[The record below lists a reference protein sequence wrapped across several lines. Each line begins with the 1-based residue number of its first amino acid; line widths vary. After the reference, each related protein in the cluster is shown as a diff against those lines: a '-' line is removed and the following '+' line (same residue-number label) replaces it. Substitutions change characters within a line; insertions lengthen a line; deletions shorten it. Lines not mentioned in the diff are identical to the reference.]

1 VIHGGTGVPPGI
13 ATGIIVD
20 EVLHTID
27 GGHLPLAIVKPP
39 MIVLPPK
46 RSMNIGHHILR
57 ASDLALTISV
67 LPDEMEHDLG
77 ILHLMQVHL
86 DDENLLIGAKSEVD
100 QDDGLL
106 YPAHEH
112 QVIHEVLTNDGGK
125 LTRKTDE
132 ETQIPILAQLV
143 QAMFH
148 VFHPL
153 SHIKSAEDHTFS
165 LVIEICRFD
174 NFPHETLVCVL
185 RSSTLLYM
193 MMIMDFISLSS
204 IIRLPGIALL
214 HTEME
219 RVILMDINY
228 E

>member
-1 VIHGGTGVPPGI
+1 
-13 ATGIIVD
+13 
-20 EVLHTID
+20 
-27 GGHLPLAIVKPP
+27 
-39 MIVLPPK
+39 
-46 RSMNIGHHILR
+46 MNIGHHILR

-174 NFPHETLVCVL
+174 NSPHETLVCVL
-185 RSSTLLYM
+185 RSSTLLFM